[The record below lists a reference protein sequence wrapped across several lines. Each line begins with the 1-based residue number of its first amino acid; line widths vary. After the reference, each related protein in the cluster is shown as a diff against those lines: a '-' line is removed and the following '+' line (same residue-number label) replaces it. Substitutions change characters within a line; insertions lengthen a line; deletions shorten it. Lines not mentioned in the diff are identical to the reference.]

1 MTPAV
6 TTPSVRA
13 PADSGSGPRRSI
25 LAQDRSRR
33 TRDALID
40 AATHLWSERGYETGF
55 DTTTVEEIARAAGVT
70 KGTFYF
76 HFAGKVD
83 VLLQM
88 NAEAE
93 EAMAD
98 EARRAVGA
106 GDGLDVAL
114 RRAAAVLD
122 EQSRRRPRAAL
133 GHVLREY
140 HRDPRLTRE
149 RSAFRQLLPA
159 LFEGAR
165 AGGDLPPG
173 CDPERIAVLAAAI
186 IYSACEA
193 WADGRSPCL
202 LDDLLYGLGVLMAG
216 VRAQVQQP

>member
-6 TTPSVRA
+6 TAPSVIP
-13 PADSGSGPRRSI
+13 PADGGSGPRRSI

-40 AATHLWSERGYETGF
+40 AATQLWSKRGYETGF

-76 HFAGKVD
+76 HFASKVD
-83 VLLQM
+83 ILLDM
-88 NAEAE
+88 NAAVEDAMAE
-93 EAMAD
+93 EA
-98 EARRAVGA
+98 RRTIAA
-106 GDGLDVAL
+106 GHGLDAAL
-114 RRAAAVLD
+114 RHAAVVFD

-133 GHVLREY
+133 ARVLREY
-140 HRDPRLTRE
+140 HRDPLLTRE

-159 LFEGAR
+159 LFEDAR
-165 AGGDLPPG
+165 TRGDLPG
-173 CDPERIAVLAAAI
+173 FVDPERIAGLAAAI

-193 WADGRSPCL
+193 WADGRSPRL
-202 LDDLLYGLGVLMAG
+202 LDDLEYGLSVLLAG
-216 VRAQVQQP
+216 VRSL